1 VSAWQDLV
9 TASLLGTERAAVPAV
24 PIPGPPGRAGAP
36 APDDTAPDDT
46 APDDTGPDDTGPDDT
61 GPDDTA
67 PDSTASGI
75 PADPAAFLLDQAAL
89 LTAARRGGR
98 RQERAEPL
106 AAAEPDTVPAVRRAA
121 RRRLARML
129 GGEHP
134 DLLGE
139 WLAAVAG
146 HGRRVPAQSLPALL
160 HQARRGSAAGSE
172 LRRLV
177 AAAGGA
183 RARWLAGLNPE
194 WTFVLSYAPAGQE
207 AWRLGDT
214 VQRRGYLSAL
224 RARDPGAAR
233 ELVKESW
240 DAAGP
245 RERVMFLDALATG
258 LSLAE
263 ESLLE
268 AALDDQHAR
277 VRQDAADLLA
287 ALPGSALAGRMADR
301 ARPRLHLRLGM
312 DGDGL
317 LVSPPGG
324 CDAAMRRDGITPV
337 PHGSGSPLAAPAVLL
352 DLMAR
357 TPLRTWTDRFK
368 LTPAEIAD
376 LPAGDWTPVLF
387 TGWARAAIAQSRY
400 DGGSRGRGAREWMGA
415 LATWAVGHGLHG
427 GSAAAAEALGQLA
440 RRADPVLGAPGA
452 LPEPR
457 PDALP
462 FLHDAVRVLRFRYQ
476 MLKELDDDGAS

>member
-1 VSAWQDLV
+1 MSAWQDLV

-24 PIPGPPGRAGAP
+24 PLPGPPSRAGAP
-36 APDDTAPDDT
+36 DTPAP
-46 APDDTGPDDTGPDDT
+46 
-61 GPDDTA
+61 
-67 PDSTASGI
+67 GI
-75 PADPAAFLLDQAAL
+75 AADPAAFLLDQAAL

-106 AAAEPDTVPAVRRAA
+106 AAAEPDTVPAVRPAA

-134 DLLGE
+134 DLLAE

-160 HQARRGSAAGSE
+160 HQARRGSPADSE

-233 ELVKESW
+233 ELVEESW

-245 RERVMFLDALATG
+245 RERVMFLGALATG

-287 ALPGSALAGRMADR
+287 ALPGSALAGRMAGR
-301 ARPRLHLRLGM
+301 ARRSLHLRLGP

-317 LVSPPGG
+317 LVSPPGD

-337 PHGSGSPLAAPAVLL
+337 PPASGSPLAAQAMLLL

-368 LTPAEIAD
+368 LTPAEIAG

-400 DGGSRGRGAREWMGA
+400 DSGSRGRGAWEWMAA
-415 LATWAVGHGLHG
+415 LTTWAVRHGLHG
-427 GSAAAAEALGQLA
+427 GSAAAAAAALGQLA

-457 PDALP
+457 PDAPP
-462 FLHDAVRVLRFRYQ
+462 FLPDAVRVLRFRYQ
-476 MLKELDDDGAS
+476 MLKELDDDGAG

>member
-1 VSAWQDLV
+1 
-9 TASLLGTERAAVPAV
+9 
-24 PIPGPPGRAGAP
+24 
-36 APDDTAPDDT
+36 
-46 APDDTGPDDTGPDDT
+46 
-61 GPDDTA
+61 
-67 PDSTASGI
+67 
-75 PADPAAFLLDQAAL
+75 
-89 LTAARRGGR
+89 
-98 RQERAEPL
+98 
-106 AAAEPDTVPAVRRAA
+106 
-121 RRRLARML
+121 
-129 GGEHP
+129 
-134 DLLGE
+134 
-139 WLAAVAG
+139 
-146 HGRRVPAQSLPALL
+146 
-160 HQARRGSAAGSE
+160 
-172 LRRLV
+172 
-177 AAAGGA
+177 
-183 RARWLAGLNPE
+183 
-194 WTFVLSYAPAGQE
+194 
-207 AWRLGDT
+207 
-214 VQRRGYLSAL
+214 
-224 RARDPGAAR
+224 
-233 ELVKESW
+233 
-240 DAAGP
+240 
-245 RERVMFLDALATG
+245 MFLDALATG

-337 PHGSGSPLAAPAVLL
+337 PHGGGSPLAAQAVLLL

-357 TPLRTWTDRFK
+357 TPLRTWTDGFK

-415 LATWAVGHGLHG
+415 LATWAVRHGLHG
-427 GSAAAAEALGQLA
+427 VSAAAAEALGQLA

-457 PDALP
+457 PDAPP

>member
-1 VSAWQDLV
+1 MSGWQDLV

-24 PIPGPPGRAGAP
+24 PLP
-36 APDDTAPDDT
+36 
-46 APDDTGPDDTGPDDT
+46 
-61 GPDDTA
+61 
-67 PDSTASGI
+67 STDPGI

-106 AAAEPDTVPAVRRAA
+106 AAAEPDTVPAVGRAA

-134 DLLGE
+134 DLLAE

-146 HGRRVPAQSLPALL
+146 RGRRVPAQSLPALL
-160 HQARRGSAAGSE
+160 HQGRRGSPAGSE

-177 AAAGGA
+177 AAAGGT

-194 WTFVLSYAPAGQE
+194 WAFVLSYAPAGEE
-207 AWRLGDT
+207 AWRLGDAA
-214 VQRRGYLSAL
+214 QRRGYLSAL

-233 ELVKESW
+233 ELVAENW

-245 RERVMFLDALATG
+245 AERVMFLDALADG

-277 VRQDAADLLA
+277 VRQDAAGLLA
-287 ALPGSALAGRMADR
+287 ALPGSALASRMADR
-301 ARPRLHLRLGM
+301 ARPRLHRQLGLE
-312 DGDGL
+312 GDGL
-317 LVSPPGG
+317 LVSPPCD

-337 PHGSGSPLAAPAVLL
+337 PRTSGSPLAAQAMLML

-357 TPLRTWTDRFK
+357 TPLRTWTDRFE
-368 LTPAEIAD
+368 LTPAEIAG

-400 DGGSRGRGAREWMGA
+400 DSGSRGRGAWEWMAA
-415 LATWAVGHGLHG
+415 LTTWAVRHGLHG

-462 FLHDAVRVLRFRYQ
+462 FLSDAVRVLRFRYQ
-476 MLKELDDDGAS
+476 MLKELHDDGAG